1 MADARRTWTH
11 GVALALLAAGA
22 IAVALAVLPYKTFD
36 LDRFFVPKELVLHV
50 AAALTALVLLSR
62 APRLELTRIDSLLAS
77 FLALSLVSAVLATNW
92 WVAWR
97 ALAVSLS
104 GVTVF
109 WCARA
114 VARAGWRDALL
125 ACLVLGAAAAA
136 LTALLQ
142 AYGLQSDFVSLNRA
156 PGGTLGNRNFV
167 AHLAAIAMPA
177 LLWRTLGA
185 RTTWGARAGSAG
197 TVLMAAI
204 LTLSRSRA
212 AWLALAVCVPIAVIG
227 VMVGHRVWRHSVP
240 AARAGRL
247 VAAVA
252 IVVLAAIFL
261 PNKLNWKSDSPYL
274 DSVRG
279 VVDYRGGSGKGRLV
293 QYRNTLRLASA
304 HPVLGVGP
312 GNWAVRYPTVATPN
326 DPSIDQDDGMTANPW
341 PSSDWMAMLA
351 ERGAPATLC
360 LVVVFLGLGIT
371 GLLAMSPR
379 AGAEQFAQGLA
390 LVATAVTAV
399 VAGAFDALL
408 LLPAPALIVWG
419 LLGALSVSTRT
430 RATIELTPARR
441 VLAMVIVLVAGAA
454 AAGRSAAQSV
464 AMELVER
471 DGHTAQVERAASL
484 DPGSYP
490 ILMKLA
496 TMDARRSRCDA
507 VRDRA
512 GAAHALYPS
521 APAPRRL
528 LAACGVKMRAR

>member
-1 MADARRTWTH
+1 MEDARRTWTH
-11 GVALALLAAGA
+11 AAALALLAAGA
-22 IAVALAVLPYKTFD
+22 LAVAHAVLPYKTLD
-36 LDRFFVPKELVLHV
+36 IDRFFVPKELVLHV
-50 AAALTALVLLSR
+50 VAALTALVLLSR
-62 APRLELTRIDSLLAS
+62 APRFELTRVDTLLAS

-92 WVAWR
+92 WLGWR

-104 GVTVF
+104 GVAVF
-109 WCARA
+109 WCARS
-114 VARAGWRDALL
+114 VARAGWRDAVL
-125 ACLVLGAAAAA
+125 ACLALGVVAAAV
-136 LTALLQ
+136 TALLQ
-142 AYGLQSDFVSLNRA
+142 TYGVQSDFVSLNRA
-156 PGGTLGNRNFV
+156 PGGTLGNRNFI
-167 AHLAAIAMPA
+167 AHLAAIATPV

-185 RTTWGARAGSAG
+185 RSAWSARAGAAG
-197 TVLMAAI
+197 IVVLAAV

-227 VMVGHRVWRHSVP
+227 VIAGHRTWRHSTP
-240 AARAGRL
+240 AMRGGRL
-247 VAAVA
+247 AAAVA
-252 IVVLAAIFL
+252 AAVLAAMFV
-261 PNKLNWKSDSPYL
+261 PNNLNWKSESPYL

-293 QYRNTLRLASA
+293 QYRNSLRLASM

-312 GNWAVRYPTVATPN
+312 GNWPVRYPSVATPN

-351 ERGAPATLC
+351 ERGAPATAC
-360 LVVVFLGLGIT
+360 LVVAFIGLGIT

-379 AGAEQFAQGLA
+379 AGADQFAQGLV
-390 LVATAVTAV
+390 LVATTIIVV

-419 LLGALSVSTRT
+419 LLGALSVPTRT
-430 RATIELTPARR
+430 RATIEITSSRR
-441 VLAMVIVLVAGAA
+441 VAAMLVVLIAGAA

-471 DGHTAQVERAASL
+471 DGRTAAMERAASL
-484 DPGSYP
+484 DPGSYS

-496 TMDARRSRCDA
+496 TLDARRARCDG
-507 VRDRA
+507 VRERA
-512 GAAHALYPS
+512 GAAHALFPA

-528 LAACGVKMRAR
+528 LAACGVKTRAR

>member
-1 MADARRTWTH
+1 
-11 GVALALLAAGA
+11 
-22 IAVALAVLPYKTFD
+22 
-36 LDRFFVPKELVLHV
+36 FVPKELVLHV

-204 LTLSRSRA
+204 LSRSRA

-252 IVVLAAIFL
+252 VVVLAAIFL

-274 DSVRG
+274 DSVR
-279 VVDYRGGSGKGRLV
+279 
-293 QYRNTLRLASA
+293 
-304 HPVLGVGP
+304 
-312 GNWAVRYPTVATPN
+312 
-326 DPSIDQDDGMTANPW
+326 
-341 PSSDWMAMLA
+341 
-351 ERGAPATLC
+351 
-360 LVVVFLGLGIT
+360 
-371 GLLAMSPR
+371 
-379 AGAEQFAQGLA
+379 
-390 LVATAVTAV
+390 
-399 VAGAFDALL
+399 
-408 LLPAPALIVWG
+408 
-419 LLGALSVSTRT
+419 
-430 RATIELTPARR
+430 
-441 VLAMVIVLVAGAA
+441 
-454 AAGRSAAQSV
+454 
-464 AMELVER
+464 
-471 DGHTAQVERAASL
+471 
-484 DPGSYP
+484 
-490 ILMKLA
+490 
-496 TMDARRSRCDA
+496 
-507 VRDRA
+507 
-512 GAAHALYPS
+512 
-521 APAPRRL
+521 
-528 LAACGVKMRAR
+528 